1 MPAADQPSASFPP
14 PSPSFQSR
22 ASQSLRAQLCLPLS
36 LPSPFAQPAK
46 TNTSSRVEQSFG
58 LRSRGGRDRSRISV
72 NPNFNLKDSSQESHR
87 QAGWAK
93 PKADQSFTNEP
104 FLSVFFAYMSS
115 LSTCQN
121 ATISVGEVGCISH
134 TGLQQTTPPSKS
146 KQPQLN
152 SRETNLMINNQH
164 NVVKYSLPKNFVP
177 HGKRTPR

>member
-1 MPAADQPSASFPP
+1 MLPAADQPSASFPP

-115 LSTCQN
+115 LSSCQCN
-121 ATISVGEVGCISH
+121 DLSWRSR
-134 TGLQQTTPPSKS
+134 LQQSHWTPTNDPSKQNPS
-146 KQPQLN
+146 
-152 SRETNLMINNQH
+152 SH
-164 NVVKYSLPKNFVP
+164 N
-177 HGKRTPR
+177 